1 MEEKFTPTTVILV
14 AVRNFDTLGLD
25 QFGIQEPLKST
36 EKLHFFL
43 RVYLTYLLKKNVCS
57 DCLIFCSDNIFMSV
71 GQANG
76 FLASFHF

>member
-1 MEEKFTPTTVILV
+1 MEEKFTPTSVILV

-43 RVYLTYLLKKNVCS
+43 RVY
-57 DCLIFCSDNIFMSV
+57 
-71 GQANG
+71 
-76 FLASFHF
+76 